1 MKKVA
6 KELLSRLNTLPA
18 AYRLSVLSDIQGR
31 IKILRLPSAGT
42 PVLRR
47 NVVGSKQTMF
57 TGPRE
62 PLLLV
67 SGAVLLLAG
76 VAVLYSLST
85 LFGAPLPVVSIAWKD
100 PSAERRVR
108 AEANL
113 RLPPGVPLVRS
124 AFKYTLPDRDPVRLK
139 AIASHQDVLAVD
151 GLDRRTGQL
160 SSHVALS
167 ARTGGMFLVAPL
179 VSKGTKAMGIGLLA
193 LGLALISI
201 GLLGPV
207 LRVRLRTLTLR
218 DALQATGAFL
228 ERGVPSAT
236 PDAAGAFRIV
246 FGAFVLWFLHANQA
260 QHFVVTGAE
269 ASSATGPYGL
279 VVRWLAGH
287 PGSLTVVDVVLWT
300 CGALFLVGFATRLTY
315 ALLVAAFLT
324 WVSAFTLRNSIHPI
338 SALSVTLV
346 CLLPASWGDG
356 LSVDAWLRRRQGA
369 PAPVSGKRYGFAI
382 WVPGFVF
389 GLAFLAA
396 AWAKAGVN
404 GEWVFNGTVK
414 YHFLSDLDS
423 AAVPWGMQLTRSHV
437 VAVLMSAVAVVVET
451 LVIAAAFSKPWA
463 YRLAAGAGV
472 LSLLIGFFLFQGVF
486 WPAWWALLMGF
497 LPWQLLFPSASP
509 LARPPSQLTPAQL
522 AMVVLALGQQL
533 LMSTLATD
541 ARPFFSM
548 YDMYS
553 ATHRSEENDAVHG
566 STVYRVVAAL
576 NDGWVPLDGCVIAE
590 SEVAGLQR
598 VIGDVHVSRSV
609 LNPAIVSCL
618 RQQPTVTRFRLDGDR
633 QQFDWS
639 TGTLVWKRRVD
650 VVGPVRID

>member
-1 MKKVA
+1 M
-6 KELLSRLNTLPA
+6 
-18 AYRLSVLSDIQGR
+18 
-31 IKILRLPSAGT
+31 
-42 PVLRR
+42 
-47 NVVGSKQTMF
+47 
-57 TGPRE
+57 
-62 PLLLV
+62 
-67 SGAVLLLAG
+67 
-76 VAVLYSLST
+76 
-85 LFGAPLPVVSIAWKD
+85 
-100 PSAERRVR
+100 
-108 AEANL
+108 
-113 RLPPGVPLVRS
+113 
-124 AFKYTLPDRDPVRLK
+124 
-139 AIASHQDVLAVD
+139 D

-414 YHFLSDLDS
+414 YPVDGLPAL
-423 AAVPWGMQLTRSHV
+423 
-437 VAVLMSAVAVVVET
+437 AVAVPVSVT
-451 LVIAAAFSKPWA
+451 SRASTVAADAGSA
-463 YRLAAGAGV
+463 RDGRAGARPATADVHTGHRCPPVLLDVRHVFGDPSVRGERRRSRFNRRSRRRRTERWMGAARRLRDCGV
-472 LSLLIGFFLFQGVF
+472 RGR
-486 WPAWWALLMGF
+486 
-497 LPWQLLFPSASP
+497 
-509 LARPPSQLTPAQL
+509 RPPA
-522 AMVVLALGQQL
+522 G
-533 LMSTLATD
+533 
-541 ARPFFSM
+541 
-548 YDMYS
+548 
-553 ATHRSEENDAVHG
+553 HR
-566 STVYRVVAAL
+566 
-576 NDGWVPLDGCVIAE
+576 
-590 SEVAGLQR
+590 
-598 VIGDVHVSRSV
+598 
-609 LNPAIVSCL
+609 
-618 RQQPTVTRFRLDGDR
+618 
-633 QQFDWS
+633 
-639 TGTLVWKRRVD
+639 
-650 VVGPVRID
+650 